1 MLLPWNVAALM
12 AGALALFGH
21 GARTRTAGPRSGRW
35 RLAGA
40 VAWEAAIV
48 LALYT
53 LWMKLADLTVT
64 ESAGAVPRA
73 EWIWHTEHRL
83 HFPSE
88 LSLQRA
94 VLAHPV
100 AVQAL
105 NRFYE
110 IVHVPAL
117 IIFLIWMFARHRDV
131 YPRWRNALAVLTLAC
146 LFIQTIPVAPPRL
159 LPGLG
164 FVDTAVRYGQSV
176 YGTGGLRIAPQLA
189 AMPSVHVGWAVFIAV
204 AVICTSTSRWR
215 WLIVAHPVL
224 TMVAVV
230 ATANH
235 WYLDGVVAAALL
247 PIAFAVVVAA
257 ERSAQA
263 LGRARPVR
271 SPALVSQPAQG
282 PTGVALAPAA
292 TLGSSSP
299 DQPMAR

>member
-12 AGALALFGH
+12 AGALALLGQS
-21 GARTRTAGPRSGRW
+21 ARSRRSGRW
-35 RLAGA
+35 ALAGA
-40 VAWEAAIV
+40 VAWETAIV
-48 LALYT
+48 LVLYA

-64 ESAGAVPRA
+64 KSAGAVPRA
-73 EWIWHTEHRL
+73 TWIWHTERRL

-88 LSLQRA
+88 LALQRA
-94 VLAHPV
+94 VLAHPLF
-100 AVQAL
+100 VQAL

-146 LFIQTIPVAPPRL
+146 LVIQTIPVAPPRL

-176 YGTGGLRIAPQLA
+176 YGTGGLKIAPQLA

-204 AVICTSTSRWR
+204 AVIFVSTSKWR
-215 WLIVAHPVL
+215 WAIVAHPVL
-224 TMVAVV
+224 TTVAVV

-247 PIAFAVVVAA
+247 PVAFAAVVAA
-257 ERSAQA
+257 ERSVRSVRSVRAA
-263 LGRARPVR
+263 GRLGARPERRGLVGGGQLVE
-271 SPALVSQPAQG
+271 PA
-282 PTGVALAPAA
+282 
-292 TLGSSSP
+292 GSG
-299 DQPMAR
+299 RG